1 MNIESASAPLL
12 FSVPEARQKLGGIS
26 HSGFYVLVKR
36 GLIRLTKIGRRSFVT
51 HPELLRVVAVLEA
64 AQEEDRRN
72 LAADDS
78 HELRPSAA

>member
-1 MNIESASAPLL
+1 MNIESVNAPLL
-12 FSVPEARQKLGGIS
+12 FSVPEARKQLGGIS
-26 HSGFYVLVKR
+26 HSGFYVLVRR
-36 GLIRLTKIGRRSFVT
+36 GLIRLTKIGRRTFVT

-78 HELRPSAA
+78 HKLRPSAA